1 MHAGRVHHRIDFMRA
16 LSEISESFC
25 IAWAQILANKMRS
38 VLTMLGVIIGII
50 AVTLMGT
57 AINGIQRGFDR
68 SMSLLGDDVL
78 YVSKFPWGPNDDY
91 YSFRN
96 RANIKTVYAD
106 EMNRMIAASANTTLE
121 LAVPAP
127 VTFPTISYGGRKVT
141 SVYTVG
147 TTADF
152 ARTSTT
158 EMEKGRFMTEQES
171 SGGAPVCMIGLD
183 IANALFPSEEP
194 IGRVIN
200 VGDRKFR
207 VIGVF
212 AKQGSFLGLFS
223 FDKQVMITLGSFLK
237 YFSVDE
243 DAAIRVKVKD
253 KSLMVPATEELT
265 GMMRRI
271 RKTMPEAREDFSIN
285 EQKAFRSTLEPIKA
299 GIAFAGLFITGLSLF
314 VGAIGIMNITYVSVK
329 ERTREIGTRKA
340 LGARRRSIL
349 LQFLIEAVS
358 ICLAGGLIG
367 LAFSFALFLLL
378 TVAIPT
384 FPVQFSMELTI
395 VALVAS
401 VMTGIVSG
409 LMPAWS
415 ASRLDPIVAL
425 RYE

>member
-1 MHAGRVHHRIDFMRA
+1 MMQLA
-16 LSEISESFC
+16 SEISESFH

-38 VLTMLGVIIGII
+38 TLTMLGVIIGII

-57 AINGIQRGFDR
+57 AINGIQSGFDR

-78 YVSKFPWGPNDDY
+78 YISKFPWGPNDDY
-91 YSFRN
+91 YAFRN
-96 RANIKTVYAD
+96 RPNIKTVYAD
-106 EMNRMIAASANTTLE
+106 EINRIIAASPNSALE

-127 VTFPTISYGGRKVT
+127 VNFPTISYGGRQVT

-147 TTADF
+147 TTGDF

-158 EMEKGRFMTEQES
+158 ETVKGRFMTEQES
-171 SGGAPVCMIGLD
+171 LSGASVCIIGLD
-183 IANALFPSEEP
+183 IANALFPSEDP
-194 IGRVIN
+194 IDKVIT
-200 VGDRKFR
+200 VGDRRFR

-223 FDKQVMITLGSFLK
+223 FDKQVMVTLGSFLK
-237 YFSVDE
+237 YFTVDE
-243 DAAIRVKVKD
+243 DADIRVKVKD
-253 KSLMVPATEELT
+253 KSLMAPATEELT
-265 GMMRRI
+265 GIMRRI
-271 RKTMPEAREDFSIN
+271 RKTMPEAKEDFSIN
-285 EQKAFRSTLEPIKA
+285 EQKAFRSTLDPIKA
-299 GIAFAGLFITGLSLF
+299 GIAIAGIFITGLSLF

-367 LAFSFALFLLL
+367 LGFSFALFLLL
-378 TVAIPT
+378 TLALPS
-384 FPVQFSMELTI
+384 FPIQFSMGLTL
-395 VALVAS
+395 VALAAS
-401 VMTGIVSG
+401 VVTGIVSG
-409 LMPAWS
+409 FMPAWS